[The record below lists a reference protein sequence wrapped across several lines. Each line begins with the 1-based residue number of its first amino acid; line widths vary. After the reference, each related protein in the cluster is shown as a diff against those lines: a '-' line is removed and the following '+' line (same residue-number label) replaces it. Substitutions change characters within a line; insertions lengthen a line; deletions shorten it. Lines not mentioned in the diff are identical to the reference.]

1 MRSGG
6 VRELKAILLLTL
18 NRRVHAEPTAVPSP
32 SGFMEDQGRC
42 VSWLGPPGAR
52 TSQVRTWGGG
62 WSCSLSTKP

>member
-32 SGFMEDQGRC
+32 SGFMED
-42 VSWLGPPGAR
+42 
-52 TSQVRTWGGG
+52 
-62 WSCSLSTKP
+62 